1 MQHTHQA
8 QGINPAA
15 AGHPTATTSHF
26 LQFLQRLPITLLV
39 LLVVFIAVYPVVWIF
54 MSSLKSSVEFS
65 SSPMWALPHA
75 LAWDNYARAWTEGH
89 MSKYFVNSVLA
100 VIPSLALVIGLG
112 VMAAFGLEIMRWKLS
127 NLASLVFLIGIMV
140 PIQIVILPLFTMYFK
155 AHLLDTRFALIMTY
169 TAFGLPLVVFFLA
182 GYFKTFAREIIE
194 AAIVD
199 GATIYQVFFKIALPM
214 VMNALVT
221 VALVQF
227 FFMWNDLLV
236 SLTFTQDP
244 DMRTIQSGLLA
255 FTGQYGQREWGPTFA
270 SIALAVAPTV
280 LVYLLLNQ
288 MVMKGMAA
296 GAVKG

>member
-1 MQHTHQA
+1 MQRSASLSVPNKTPPVNRWA
-8 QGINPAA
+8 WL
-15 AGHPTATTSHF
+15 S
-26 LQFLQRLPITLLV
+26 RLPMTLLV

-54 MSSLKSSVEFS
+54 LSSLKGADEFTAN
-65 SSPMWALPHA
+65 PMWALPQA
-75 LAWDNYARAWTEGH
+75 LHWENYARAWTEGN
-89 MSKYFVNSVLA
+89 MSRYFINSVLS
-100 VIPSLALVIGLG
+100 VIPSLVLVIVLG
-112 VMAAFGLEIMRWKLS
+112 TMAAFGIEIMRWRLR
-127 NLASLVFLIGIMV
+127 NVASLLFLAGIMV
-140 PIQIVILPLFTMYFK
+140 PIQIVILPLFTIYFNV
-155 AHLLDTRFALIMTY
+155 HLLDTRLALIITY
-169 TAFGLPLVVFFLA
+169 TAFGLPLVVFFLV
-182 GYFKTFAREIIE
+182 GYFKSFAREIIE

-199 GATIYQVFFKIALPM
+199 GANIYQVFYKIALPM
-214 VMNALVT
+214 VSNAIVT

-236 SLTFTQDP
+236 SLTFTSNP
-244 DMRTIQSGLLA
+244 ELRTVQSGLLA